1 MIKKEE
7 ICFILKNI
15 FKFDSISFH
24 DNIDNNISQTM
35 FVFKKD
41 GNEYG
46 ILIDDRIIREVPYKD
61 VAGYI
66 SERYIDLLQILK
78 DKEVQ

>member
-1 MIKKEE
+1 MIKREE

-15 FKFDSISFH
+15 FKCDSISFH
-24 DNIDNNISQTM
+24 DNIDNNILQTM

-41 GNEYG
+41 GKEYG
-46 ILIDDRIIREVPYKD
+46 ILIDDRIIREVPYKE

-66 SERYIDLLQILK
+66 SERYITQMIY
-78 DKEVQ
+78 EMEGE

>member
-1 MIKKEE
+1 MIKIEE

-15 FKFDSISFH
+15 FKCDSISFH

-41 GNEYG
+41 GKEYG
-46 ILIDDRIIREVPYKD
+46 ILIDDRIIREVPYKN

-66 SERYIDLLQILK
+66 SERYIDLMLYGK
-78 DKEVQ
+78 DRRNK